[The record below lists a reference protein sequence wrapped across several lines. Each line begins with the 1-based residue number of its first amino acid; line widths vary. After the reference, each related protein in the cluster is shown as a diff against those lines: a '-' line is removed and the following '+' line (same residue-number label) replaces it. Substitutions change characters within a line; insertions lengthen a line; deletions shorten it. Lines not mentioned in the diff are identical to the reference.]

1 MFGIKLLHFLN
12 IHTDVDAC
20 DCTRGLYGHR
30 KRVCTGSWLWEKY
43 PLPHWGLEPALV
55 LELAFQPDALSL
67 AILAPVNSA
76 PLLFS
81 KSAGGVSDSAFC
93 LKVYSSFLFKM
104 VCMRS
109 EKPLILC
116 APPSLSEVFQ
126 LCLWNGSNVRLI
138 DDGLFSFFSRKV
150 VWRFLFICLSSPGD
164 RWCDVLVFVPAGS
177 VSSSSTLQDAI
188 SRLW

>member
-1 MFGIKLLHFLN
+1 MGLPVFAIFN
-12 IHTDVDAC
+12 VHTDVDAC
-20 DCTRGLYGHR
+20 DFTRGLYGHR

-43 PLPHWGLEPALV
+43 PLPHQGLEPALV

-76 PLLFS
+76 PLIWS
-81 KSAGGVSDSAFC
+81 KSAGGVSDSDFC
-93 LKVYSSFLFKM
+93 LKVYSSFVFKM

-109 EKPLILC
+109 EKPLIS
-116 APPSLSEVFQ
+116 SLSEVFQ
-126 LCLWNGSNVRLI
+126 LCLWNGSNVCLI
-138 DDGLFSFFSRKV
+138 DVGLFSFFSRKV
-150 VWRFLFICLSSPGD
+150 VWHFLFICLSSPGD

-188 SRLW
+188 SRL